1 MGTDR
6 SATSNK
12 WNPGCTIAGTEPADY
27 VIYSWTGY
35 ALPPLFVEQIMRQ
48 PEFCNIGR
56 TAIFLEHLGGA
67 EQFGQVLRSAGNGG
81 TGVPETPEKSSAS
94 ASGIK

>member
-1 MGTDR
+1 
-6 SATSNK
+6 
-12 WNPGCTIAGTEPADY
+12 
-27 VIYSWTGY
+27 
-35 ALPPLFVEQIMRQ
+35 MRQ

-67 EQFGQVLRSAGNGG
+67 EQFGQVLQSAGNGG